1 MSKAATAAE
10 IGVSLS
16 TSRKSVEKL
25 QSSSQAKAKSEPSYR
40 FYSLRDK
47 ICREDVLREA
57 LRRSRANAGSPGVDG
72 IDFAAIEAS
81 GMDEWL
87 GTLQEELRS
96 KRYAPHHFFVYES
109 QSEMVANGQRPLSI
123 PTVKDRVVQT
133 ALVLVLGPI
142 FEADLAPQQYGFRPV
157 MDAKMAVRRVY
168 FHITQYDRQEV
179 VDADLSDYFTT
190 IPHGPL
196 LRCVSRRVADRAI
209 LSVIKRWLTVS
220 VWERTA
226 RGAVLCSTQAL
237 DRKRGTPQGGTA
249 SPLLANLYFRR
260 FLRAW
265 YEHGHSRRLDAHV
278 VNYAD
283 DLVICCPSGNGSAA
297 LAIMRQLMEPL
308 GLTVND
314 HKTRIARLPEEA
326 FDFLGYTVG
335 RFYGKD
341 GRAFI
346 GTEPSRKSVRRVVEK
361 IHDETTSRWNRD
373 SAETRVEELN
383 ALLRGWSGYFNQ
395 GRVIGAYRVIREYTE
410 SRLRRWLIRRQ
421 GKRGTGYRQY
431 PNEYPYKG
439 SRRPSVRGC
448 SRWLPPSQSHLELG
462 RVVASTIASVL
473 RQSASNVAGGVG
485 IDFANRE
492 SAPEP
497 GFRSHTVL
505 RSSAAPLQ
513 LAHCCGSHTNR
524 GTCVSREPNSPP
536 R

>member
-16 TSRKSVEKL
+16 TSRKTVEKL
-25 QSSSQAKAKSEPSYR
+25 QSSLQVKAKSEPGYR
-40 FYSLRDK
+40 FYSLWDK

-57 LRRSRANAGSPGVDG
+57 LRRSRANAGAPGVDG
-72 IDFAAIEAS
+72 VDFAAIEAS
-81 GMDEWL
+81 GTDQWL

-96 KRYAPHHFFVYES
+96 KRYAPQPLLRVWIPKR
-109 QSEMVANGQRPLSI
+109 NGGQRPLSI

-133 ALVLVLGPI
+133 AVVLVLGPI
-142 FEADLAPQQYGFRPV
+142 FEADLAPQQYGFRPG
-157 MDAKMAVRRVY
+157 MDAKMAVRRAY
-168 FHITQYDRQEV
+168 FHITQHDRREV

-196 LRCVSRRVADRAI
+196 MRCVSRRIADGEI
-209 LSVIKRWLTVS
+209 LSVLKRWLTVP

-226 RGAVLCSTQAL
+226 RGAVLRTTQAR
-237 DRKRGTPQGGTA
+237 DQKRGTPQGGTA

-283 DLVICCPSGNGSAA
+283 DLVICCPPGNGKMA
-297 LAIMRQLMEPL
+297 LATMRRLMGRL

-314 HKTRIARLPEEA
+314 QKTRIACLPEEA

-346 GTEPSRKSVRRVVEK
+346 GTEPSRKSIRRIVEK
-361 IHDETTSRWNRD
+361 IHDETASRWNMD
-373 SAETRVEELN
+373 SAEKRVDELN

-395 GRVIGAYRVIREYTE
+395 GRVIRAYRVIRQYTE
-410 SRLRRWLIRRQ
+410 RRLRRWLLRRQ

-431 PNEYPYKG
+431 PDEYLYQTLGLYRLPD
-439 SRRPSVRGC
+439 SRAA
-448 SRWLPPSQSHLELG
+448 
-462 RVVASTIASVL
+462 VAKTKA
-473 RQSASNVAGGVG
+473 
-485 IDFANRE
+485 
-492 SAPEP
+492 
-497 GFRSHTVL
+497 
-505 RSSAAPLQ
+505 
-513 LAHCCGSHTNR
+513 
-524 GTCVSREPNSPP
+524 
-536 R
+536 